1 MALILSLETSAST
14 CSVALH
20 QNGSLVKA
28 SEVVEPQQH
37 ASQLTILIDRLFK
50 ETSLSPSSI
59 DAVSVSSGPGSYT
72 GVRIG
77 TSTAKG
83 ICFALKTPLIS
94 IPTLDLLCHQAV
106 TKMEKVEGLLCPMI
120 DAKRMEVYYQV
131 VDGSLKQIHIPA
143 AAIIDETS
151 FRELLDTDKMFFF
164 GDGSSKCKSMLN
176 HLNAIFIDGINPS
189 AEKMGELSFDKFSKG
204 RFEDLVNFVPFYL
217 KDFIAK
223 KAPSLL

>member
-1 MALILSLETSAST
+1 MILSLETTAST

-20 QNGSLVKA
+20 KNGSLVKA
-28 SEVVEPQQH
+28 FEVVEPQQH
-37 ASQLTILIDRLFK
+37 ASQLTILIDRLFQ
-50 ETSLSPSSI
+50 ETSLSPNSI
-59 DAVSVSSGPGSYT
+59 AAVSVSSGPGSYT

-164 GDGSSKCKSMLN
+164 GDGSSKCKSIVN
-176 HLNAIFIDGINPS
+176 HLNAVFIDGINPS
-189 AEKMGELSFDKFSKG
+189 AEKMGELSFDKFSRG